1 MSSQGRL
8 SAVRKV
14 RDELAN
20 DGKLY
25 VAIYQ
30 WSKQDQ
36 ASASYV
42 RSLMK

>member
-1 MSSQGRL
+1 
-8 SAVRKV
+8 
-14 RDELAN
+14 
-20 DGKLY
+20 LY

-42 RSLMK
+42 RSLMKW